1 MLVMLILS
9 LSQLPLNSLS
19 LFLSLSC
26 QALTEL
32 ISTYT
37 SDSEDDIATY
47 VKELVVMAISDPDR
61 YIFSE
66 LLEIEAVK
74 LQYSEKIYQVRFNV
88 IVIKFVSVCYNWA
101 NKEVGSCRERVWFCC
116 IINILLVSTTNSFR
130 RY

>member
-1 MLVMLILS
+1 MLLPS
-9 LSQLPLNSLS
+9 LFSLPTPSLPLS
-19 LFLSLSC
+19 LSLSC

-74 LQYSEKIYQVRFNV
+74 LQYSEKIYQVKFNV
-88 IVIKFVSVCYNWA
+88 IVMKFVSVCYNWA
-101 NKEVGSCRERVWFCC
+101 NKEVGSCKERVWFWC
-116 IINILLVSTTNSFR
+116 IINLLLVSTTNSFR